1 MYDKKSE
8 KSRVGGIGM
17 SASQEQIK
25 CGPYTLD
32 TSKKTIVMGILNATP
47 DSFSDGGKFNQVE
60 MAVEHAKEMVA
71 NGADI
76 IDIGGESTRPGFAA
90 ASLEEELERVI
101 PVIKAISAQVRVP
114 ISIDTYKA
122 EVAKQAIEAGAHII
136 NDVWGAKADE
146 NMGRVAADYGVP
158 IVLMHNRHDRNY
170 KVFMRDVINDLY
182 DSIAIVKAAGV
193 KDENI
198 ILDPGIGFARDY
210 QENMLTMQNL
220 DTFVRLGY
228 PVLLG
233 TSRKSMIGQ
242 ALDLPVH
249 ERMEGTGATICY
261 GIQKGCHMIR
271 VHDVKEMS
279 RMAKMMDALIGKGET
294 LG

>member
-1 MYDKKSE
+1 MKTTK
-8 KSRVGGIGM
+8 
-17 SASQEQIK
+17 EQLI

-32 TSKKTIVMGILNATP
+32 FSKKTIVMGILNATP
-47 DSFSDGGKFNQVE
+47 DSFSDGGKFNTVE
-60 MAVEHAKEMVA
+60 IAVERAREMVA

-90 ASLEEELERVI
+90 VSLEEELGRVI
-101 PVIKAISAQVRVP
+101 PVIKAISKQVHVP

-146 NMGRVAADYGVP
+146 NMGQVAADLGVP

-170 KVFMRDVINDLY
+170 KVFMRDVLNDLY
-182 DSIAIVKAAGV
+182 ESIAIVKKAGV

-210 QENMLTMQNL
+210 QENLLTMQNL
-220 DTFVRLGY
+220 DLFVRLGY

-233 TSRKSMIGQ
+233 TSRKTMIG
-242 ALDLPVH
+242 
-249 ERMEGTGATICY
+249 
-261 GIQKGCHMIR
+261 
-271 VHDVKEMS
+271 
-279 RMAKMMDALIGKGET
+279 
-294 LG
+294 